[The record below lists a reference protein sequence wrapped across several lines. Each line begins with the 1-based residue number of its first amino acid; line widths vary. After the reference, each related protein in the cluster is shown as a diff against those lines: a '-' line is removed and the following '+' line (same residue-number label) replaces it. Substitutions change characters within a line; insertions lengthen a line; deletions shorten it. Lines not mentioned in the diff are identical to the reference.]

1 MKATTSTAGSSR
13 SMNFVTE
20 AVAEDVVLWRCS
32 LMGIRIDGISK
43 LSKLSTT
50 K

>member
-20 AVAEDVVLWRCS
+20 AVAEDVVEVLVNGDS
-32 LMGIRIDGISK
+32 H
-43 LSKLSTT
+43 
-50 K
+50 